1 MSVTVTTNTASGV
14 CELTLSNP
22 KRANSLSSSMCSQ
35 LLDALDRAERDV
47 NVRVVVITGEGK
59 YFCSGMDLGAAS
71 AGTSAPF
78 DSGLALFSRIA
89 RFPKPTSEAL
99 KLQLHQHSILF
110 IPPQPLLFLLMRRC
124 NLFFSVAKVNGP
136 ALGGGVG
143 LLFCTDIRV
152 ADETAYVQLAEVR
165 RGLIPAIISL
175 FIVPQL
181 GPSLSRQYFLTGEKV
196 PVATLARQGIVAA
209 SVPADQLASKVSEFV
224 ALLAAGG
231 PGAQAT
237 IKQLIDCVSGA
248 TAATSS
254 AADGADDVRKREH
267 VRKVFEGMMT
277 SEEAAYGWST
287 VFLLRMQA
295 FLTKQTPD
303 WVAFTKENSSKL

>member
-89 RFPKPTSEAL
+89 RFPKPT
-99 KLQLHQHSILF
+99 I
-110 IPPQPLLFLLMRRC
+110 
-124 NLFFSVAKVNGP
+124 AKVNGP

-209 SVPADQLASKVSEFV
+209 SVPTDQLASKVSEFV

-248 TAATSS
+248 TAATAS

-277 SEEAAYGWST
+277 SEEAAYG
-287 VFLLRMQA
+287 MQA

-303 WVAFTKENSSKL
+303 WVAFTKESSSKL